1 MMHRP
6 LANRS
11 ALAASTG
18 RPPCAPMRRPTCGEI
33 SPAISRPSDTPPTM
47 KLSGQPVSAAIGAAS
62 TPGK

>member
-1 MMHRP
+1 MVARP
-6 LANRS
+6 AANNS

-18 RPPCAPMRRPTCGEI
+18 RPPRAPMMRPTCGEI
-33 SPAISRPSDTPPTM
+33 SPATSSPSDTPPTM